1 MNFSC
6 SLYSLTISV
15 QDGNVTVH
23 QNRLLSYRRKCHFGI
38 IHINSP
44 GHYRTLDIRNR
55 LYMTGT
61 YSDSQTVVTVF
72 TLHLDH
78 S

>member
-23 QNRLLSYRRKCHFGI
+23 QNRFTIVQTEMSLQNNSYKFTRSLSYTRH
-38 IHINSP
+38 P
-44 GHYRTLDIRNR
+44 DIRNR
-55 LYMTGT
+55 LYMTVT
-61 YSDSQTVVTVF
+61 FSDIQTFVIVC
-72 TLHLDH
+72 TLQ
-78 S
+78 